1 MRHSILVGLIALQM
15 TGTGCAQDAKKVVGG
30 GCDGCELMFE
40 GMPRE
45 LSWRTTV
52 AGEQEPGT
60 ALVVRGVIYQKDG
73 KTPAS
78 DVILYVYQTDATG
91 RYTPAGGQVHGKR
104 HGRLR
109 GWMKTGADG
118 RYEFRTIRPAAYPGQ
133 AIPAHIHPVV
143 KEPGKNE
150 YYLDEFV
157 FDDDRLLTKEK
168 RAKLEDRGGS
178 GVKKV
183 TEEKGV
189 ATGRRDIVLGRNIP
203 DYD

>member
-1 MRHSILVGLIALQM
+1 M
-15 TGTGCAQDAKKVVGG
+15 
-30 GCDGCELMFE
+30 
-40 GMPRE
+40 
-45 LSWRTTV
+45 
-52 AGEQEPGT
+52 
-60 ALVVRGVIYQKDG
+60 IYQKDG

-78 DVILYVYQTDATG
+78 GVILYVYQTDATG

-118 RYEFRTIRPAAYPGQ
+118 RYEFRTIRPAPYPGQ

-143 KEPGKNE
+143 KEPDKNE

-157 FDDDRLLTKEK
+157 FDDDPLLTKEK

-178 GVKKV
+178 GVLKV

-189 ATGRRDIVLGRNIP
+189 ATGRRDIILGRNIP
-203 DYD
+203 DYE

>member
-1 MRHSILVGLIALQM
+1 MRRSILVGLIALLM
-15 TGTGCAQDAKKVVGG
+15 TGTGCAQDTKKLVGG

-40 GMPRE
+40 GMPQE
-45 LSWRTTV
+45 LNWRTAITGEKE
-52 AGEQEPGT
+52 AGT
-60 ALVVRGVIYQKDG
+60 SLVVRGVIYKKDG

-78 DVILYVYQTDATG
+78 GVILYVYQTDATG
-91 RYTPAGGQVHGKR
+91 RYTSAVGQAQGKR

-178 GVKKV
+178 GVMKV

-189 ATGRRDIVLGRNIP
+189 ATGRRDIILGRNIP